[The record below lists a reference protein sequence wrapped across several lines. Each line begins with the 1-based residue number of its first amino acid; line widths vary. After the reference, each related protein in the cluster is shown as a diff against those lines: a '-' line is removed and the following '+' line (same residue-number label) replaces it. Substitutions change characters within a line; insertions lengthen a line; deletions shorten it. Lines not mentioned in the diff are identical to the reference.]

1 MSIMAFDIIWNI
13 TAEHNPIHLKK
24 KKKNLCKHMTCLCL
38 SLRPNEE

>member
-24 KKKNLCKHMTCLCL
+24 NLCKHMTCLCL